1 MCNSVVQSNT
11 SDAMRTN
18 LVSAPVYVVLLHHPI
33 RNRNGLEVTT
43 AVTNMDIHD
52 IARTARTYG
61 VKRYFIVTPIQDQ
74 HELVGRIL
82 AHWRTD
88 RAKVEHP
95 DRVEALS
102 GVELAGTFSE
112 VKERIHSETG
122 EWPEVV
128 LTDARQMPNQVSYTE
143 FRRDW
148 QEAVAK
154 GRTRPLVI
162 VYGTGWGVAESF
174 FSEVHRILDPIY
186 GPGKE
191 AGYNHLSVR
200 AAAAV
205 ILDRLFGL

>member
-1 MCNSVVQSNT
+1 VQINST
-11 SDAMRTN
+11 DAKKTT
-18 LVSAPVYVVLLHHPI
+18 LVPAPVYVVLLHHPI

-52 IARTARTYG
+52 IARTSRTYG

-82 AHWRTD
+82 SHWRTD
-88 RAKVEHP
+88 RARTEHP

-112 VKERIHSETG
+112 VKERIHRETG

-128 LTDARQMPNQVSYTE
+128 LTDARRMPNQVSYTE
-143 FRRDW
+143 FRREW
-148 QEAVAK
+148 QEASAK

-186 GPGKE
+186 GPGRE
-191 AGYNHLSVR
+191 SGYNHLSVR

-205 ILDRLFGL
+205 ILDRLFGE